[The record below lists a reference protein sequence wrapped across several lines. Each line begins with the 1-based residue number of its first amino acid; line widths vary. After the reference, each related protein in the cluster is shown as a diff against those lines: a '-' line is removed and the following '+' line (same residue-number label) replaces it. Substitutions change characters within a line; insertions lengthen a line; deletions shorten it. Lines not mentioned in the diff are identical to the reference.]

1 MSNLSVTL
9 CNRRLSLAVILR
21 ADPKMSGVKIETSC
35 WFRTLG
41 QIEYGVWN
49 WGGSWEDGKMDGLNT
64 DVTHRAT
71 GICWHTGIIVRI
83 QRSKGAL

>member
-21 ADPKMSGVKIETSC
+21 TDSKMSGEKIETSC

-41 QIEYGVWN
+41 QIKDGVWN

-64 DVTHRAT
+64 DDTHRVT
-71 GICWHTGIIVRI
+71 GICWHSGENT
-83 QRSKGAL
+83 K